1 MKVTAN
7 EQLLLKHLQ
16 GTISPYERGILMR
29 VIEESEDE
37 EDEKNAEL
45 PSQKVL
51 AWEEIW
57 QRTNLEVPNFDLDT
71 NKNSQ
76 KENNEILSFEEIVNQ
91 INQKLGF
98 DNPELE
104 KQNKEKKKKKTTQ
117 NRAIPSA
124 TALSERREYE
134 EFEESEFEKRLKK
147 RKSKNGWF
155 AFSVMIIFAIGLGVG
170 LQYLNDYINSQPKE
184 WRNKVLSDSSKVRF
198 TTDTRFVFP
207 TEFRSEERAVQ
218 LVGLA
223 ELEVKKNLISF
234 ILDAGSFRIKTKEA
248 IFNVSSQDSLFVF
261 VKKGEVTV
269 YTISDT
275 LARLKENQLLRYY
288 PKLKKWEVRDME
300 IGK

>member
-1 MKVTAN
+1 MKVTEN

-29 VIEESEDE
+29 IIEESEE
-37 EDEKNAEL
+37 EENIENAEL

-71 NKNSQ
+71 NKSNQ

-98 DNPELE
+98 ENTEPQ
-104 KQNKEKKKKKTTQ
+104 KQNKEEKKKKITQ

-147 RKSKNGWF
+147 RKSTNSWF
-155 AFSVMIIFAIGLGVG
+155 AFSVMIVFAISLGVG
-170 LQYLNDYINSQPKE
+170 LLYLNDYVNSQPKE
-184 WRNKVLSDSSKVRF
+184 WRNKILSDSSKVRY

-207 TEFRSEERAVQ
+207 TEFRSNERAVQ

-269 YTISDT
+269 YTTSDT
-275 LARLKENQLLRYY
+275 LARLKENQYLRYY
-288 PKLKKWEVRDME
+288 PKLKKWDVREM
-300 IGK
+300 GK

>member
-1 MKVTAN
+1 MKVTTN

-16 GTISPYERGILMR
+16 GTISPYERTILMR

-37 EDEKNAEL
+37 EAQGNTENIKL
-45 PSQKVL
+45 SSQKIL
-51 AWEEIW
+51 IWEEIW
-57 QRTNLEVPNFDLDT
+57 QRTNLEMPSFDD
-71 NKNSQ
+71 KN
-76 KENNEILSFEEIVNQ
+76 LSFEEIVNQ

-98 DNPELE
+98 ENTKNNEIP
-104 KQNKEKKKKKTTQ
+104 KEKKITQNSNQ

-124 TALSERREYE
+124 TALSERQEFEEY
-134 EFEESEFEKRLKK
+134 EESEFKKRLKK
-147 RKSKNGWF
+147 RKSKNSWF
-155 AFSVMIIFAIGLGVG
+155 AFSVVMILAISLGVG
-170 LQYLNDYINSQPKE
+170 LQYLNNYIDNQPKD
-184 WRNKVLSDSSKVRF
+184 WKNKTLADSSKVHY
-198 TTDTRFVFP
+198 TTDSRFVFP
-207 TEFRSEERAVQ
+207 TEFRSDERAVQ

-269 YTISDT
+269 YTTSDT
-275 LARLKENQLLRYY
+275 LANLKENQLLRYY
-288 PKLKKWEVRDME
+288 PKLKKWDVKEMD

>member
-1 MKVTAN
+1 MKVTES

-16 GTISPYERGILMR
+16 GILSPYERTILMR

-37 EDEKNAEL
+37 EDVNNAKL
-45 PSQKVL
+45 PPQKIL
-51 AWEEIW
+51 AWEEVW
-57 QRTNLEVPNFDLDT
+57 QRTALEIPNLDFD
-71 NKNSQ
+71 KNTKNTS
-76 KENNEILSFEEIVNQ
+76 LSFEEIVTQ

-98 DNPELE
+98 ENVENDKTE
-104 KQNKEKKKKKTTQ
+104 KSKKEKKKVTQNSTQ

-124 TALSERREYE
+124 TALSERKEYE

-155 AFSVMIIFAIGLGVG
+155 AFAVVMVFAVALGVG
-170 LQYLNDYINSQPKE
+170 LQYLNDYVDSLPKD
-184 WRNKVLSDSSKVRF
+184 WKTKILSDSSKVRY
-198 TTDTRFVFP
+198 TTDSRFVFP
-207 TEFRSEERAVQ
+207 TEFRSDERAVQ

-223 ELEVKKNLISF
+223 ELDVKPNLISF
-234 ILDAGSFRIKTKEA
+234 ILDAGSFRVQTKEA

-288 PKLKKWEVRDME
+288 PKVRKWEVKEIRD
-300 IGK
+300 